1 MLLNKKTGENMINY
15 SCKNCNNLE
24 CETSICPVCG
34 QRTYINR
41 SEIFWCEKC
50 NIPNYDRICACC
62 NNEGKYISTDIRPVF
77 PEERLLIEVLLGK
90 PFKFA
95 NKSVWNTSG
104 NNYIVDGKKIKFSLK
119 DTIEKNN
126 PKDVINL
133 LKKHEKQNE
142 EYVKNVYSCE
152 YIKLFIESN
161 RIRLQY
167 IMTEAMKYIKN
178 ISQQYKDDSMFV
190 SFSGGKDS
198 TVTSDIVMKALGRE
212 NIIHIYGDTTLEY
225 PATSIYLERFKKMHS
240 KTPMLIAKN
249 KEQDFNELCK
259 IIGPPSRMMRWCCTI
274 FKTGAIT
281 RKIDSTFKNQREILT
296 FQGIRRNE
304 STARNKYDRES
315 KDSKISKQL
324 AVSPIIDWLEFDI
337 WLYIISNNVDFN
349 DAYRLGFSRVGCWCC
364 PNNSSW
370 SEFLS
375 SIYMEEKYEIFHN
388 ILLDFARGIGKLDAE
403 EYIRGGGWK
412 ARQGGNGLEYS
423 KNAVLEFKPCA
434 LLDNTINFE
443 LTKNIGDNLYELF
456 KPFGTINYSIGNQRL
471 GEVYVLN
478 RTTNEPILKISG
490 RKGQKNLKVTVVKF
504 KGVFKDMKTS
514 EMLIKNQIT
523 KYQTCIGCLACES
536 HCKHNA
542 IKISNVGINT
552 ELVYK
557 IDDKKCIGCL
567 ECVKHF
573 SGGCFMKKV
582 LRTKT
587 GEKNG

>member
-1 MLLNKKTGENMINY
+1 MIKY
-15 SCKNCNNLE
+15 SCTNCSNLE

-34 QRTYINR
+34 QRTHISK
-41 SEIFWCEKC
+41 SEIYWCSNC
-50 NIPNYDRICACC
+50 NIPNYDKVCSCC
-62 NNEGKYISTDIRPVF
+62 NSEGKYVGTDIRPVF
-77 PEERLLIEVLLGK
+77 PEERLLLEVLLGE

-95 NKSVWNTSG
+95 DKSVWNTSG
-104 NNYIVDGKKIKFSLK
+104 NNYIVDGKKIKFS
-119 DTIEKNN
+119 I
-126 PKDVINL
+126 KDVIEKSNTKEIIKI
-133 LKKHEKQNE
+133 LKENE
-142 EYVKNVYSCE
+142 EENNKYSNEFIDNRFIKMFVESNRLRLNYIMSEAIE
-152 YIKLFIESN
+152 YIKEIAK
-161 RIRLQY
+161 QY
-167 IMTEAMKYIKN
+167 N
-178 ISQQYKDDSMFV
+178 DDSMFV

-198 TVTSDIVMKALGRE
+198 TVTSDVVMKALGRE

-225 PATSIYLERFKKMHS
+225 PTTAVYIDRFKKIHN

-259 IIGPPSRMMRWCCTI
+259 VIGPPSRMMRWCCTI

-281 RKIDSTFKNQREILT
+281 RKIDSTFRDKKEVLT

-304 STARNKYDRES
+304 SAARNKYDRES
-315 KDSKISKQL
+315 KNSKISKQL

-337 WLYIISNNVDFN
+337 WLYLISNKVDFN
-349 DAYRLGFSRVGCWCC
+349 DAYKFGFSRVGCWCC

-375 SIYMEEKYEIFHN
+375 AIYMEEKYDKFHS
-388 ILLDFARGIGKLDAE
+388 ILLDFAKNIGKPDPE
-403 EYIRGGGWK
+403 EYIRSGGWK

-434 LLDNTINFE
+434 LMENTINFE
-443 LTKNIGDNLYELF
+443 LSKNIDENLYELF
-456 KPFGTINYSIGNQRL
+456 KPFGTINYTIGNKRL
-471 GEVYVLN
+471 GEVYILN
-478 RTTNEPILKISG
+478 RVTNEPILKISG
-490 RKGQKNLKVTVVKF
+490 RIGQRNLKVTVVKF
-504 KGVFKDMKTS
+504 EGMFKDMKTS

-542 IKISNVGINT
+542 IKISNIGVNK
-552 ELVYK
+552 ELKYK
-557 IDDKKCIGCL
+557 IDEKKCVGCL

-582 LRTKT
+582 LRTKV